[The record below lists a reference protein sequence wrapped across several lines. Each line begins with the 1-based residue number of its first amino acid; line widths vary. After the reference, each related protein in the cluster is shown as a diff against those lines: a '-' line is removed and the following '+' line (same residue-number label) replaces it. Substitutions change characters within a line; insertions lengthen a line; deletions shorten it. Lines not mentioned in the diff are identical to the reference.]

1 MQTLVLASIR
11 LPPDHSRYPQDG
23 NTCSLPDVLYPD
35 SPLPMRDVFT
45 SLLGTMEGLS
55 KTHIYSAN
63 QCPLEYLLPLIRV
76 MEVHFL
82 QQMMELR
89 RTFEGWKAKQSIAS
103 SSESPEMATYD
114 KDLAA
119 KWLQGRST
127 IEQFQVMHYRIAE
140 FAETMTSQSES
151 ETLVPRSSKY
161 LDHSMSKQQ
170 RLLQKG
176 RDLEQHIRDA
186 IQVNIGNLSLQES
199 RKSIQQADSIG
210 RISFLG
216 FIFLPLS
223 LVISFFGMNIR
234 QITGSGASYRTFLVS
249 SALMC
254 VVVMAVC
261 TWLWRKSKRVQF
273 IALTPVVVVTF
284 LILGP
289 LYCIMLLFGS
299 VWRAM
304 LGIESWKRATTI
316 WPCLWLIRLHITLW
330 NIVTRWRQLV
340 WVVEAVEIGYREEDA
355 VMFYLPEFRSAD

>member
-1 MQTLVLASIR
+1 MLASIR
-11 LPPDHSRYPQDG
+11 LHPDHSRYPQDG
-23 NTCSLPDVLYPD
+23 NTCSLPDVIYPNN
-35 SPLPMRDVFT
+35 PRPAPDVFS
-45 SLLGTMEGLS
+45 SLLDTMEGLS
-55 KTHIYSAN
+55 KVHIHSAN
-63 QCPLEYLLPLIRV
+63 ECPIEHLLPLIRV

-82 QQMMELR
+82 QQMMELQ

-103 SSESPEMATYD
+103 SRESSGMATLD

-119 KWLQGRST
+119 KWLQGRGT
-127 IEQFQVMHYRIAE
+127 IEQFQVMHHRIAD
-140 FAETMTSQSES
+140 FAETMISPSGS
-151 ETLVPRSSKY
+151 RTLVPRSSKY
-161 LDHSMSKQQ
+161 FENSMSKQQ

-176 RDLEQHIRDA
+176 RDLEQHVRDA

-216 FIFLPLS
+216 FIFLPLL
-223 LVISFFGMNIR
+223 LVMSFFGMNIR

-254 VVVMAVC
+254 VVVVAVC

-273 IALTPVVVVTF
+273 IALIPVVIVTF
-284 LILGP
+284 LILAP

-299 VWRAM
+299 VWREM

-330 NIVTRWRQLV
+330 NIVIRWRQLV
-340 WVVEAVEIGYREEDA
+340 WSVEAVEIGYREEDA